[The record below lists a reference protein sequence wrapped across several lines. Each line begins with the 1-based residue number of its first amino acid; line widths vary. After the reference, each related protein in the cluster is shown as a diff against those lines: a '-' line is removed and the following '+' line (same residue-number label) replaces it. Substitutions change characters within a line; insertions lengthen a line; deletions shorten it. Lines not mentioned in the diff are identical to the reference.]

1 MLEHAKLSCPYLAL
15 PCCEW
20 RTVTDK
26 YEQLEFDF
34 DYAEEQYRKMVAD
47 ELTRLS
53 QEMGMYDEPA

>member
-1 MLEHAKLSCPYLAL
+1 ME
-15 PCCEW
+15 
-20 RTVTDK
+20 

-34 DYAEEQYRKMVAD
+34 SYAEEQYRKMIAD